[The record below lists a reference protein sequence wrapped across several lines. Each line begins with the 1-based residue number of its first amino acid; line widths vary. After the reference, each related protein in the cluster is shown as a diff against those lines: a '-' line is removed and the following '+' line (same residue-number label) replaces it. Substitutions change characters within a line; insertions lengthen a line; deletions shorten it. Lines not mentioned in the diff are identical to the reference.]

1 MAAVRIRTAVAGV
14 ALGIGGAFG
23 TSAAEASPAGEP
35 PPDDVVA
42 DLQAALDE
50 AGADLSGLGAS
61 DAASL
66 LEAAEAAS
74 ATAGL
79 GAGGGSSLSGPC
91 LGVAVSLDAD
101 GVPIDAAA
109 DFDPAGPPVDLMAA
123 ADGDPTTQAF
133 TASNPY
139 KVDFGGSVIYAG
151 RYDGGAPLDH
161 RWHVQV
167 YGASLL
173 SGGDDNP
180 DGDAT
185 SAGTVDLG
193 DDVPFALQMNGLLK
207 ADGRFA
213 PEGLDA
219 CVGAGFI
226 ESTGGNP
233 IADVVGAVLAIAGA
247 LGLGF
252 GARPKGA

>member
-1 MAAVRIRTAVAGV
+1 MGRVRIGTALAGLAIGIGS
-14 ALGIGGAFG
+14 ALGA
-23 TSAAEASPAGEP
+23 TAAGASPAGEP

-50 AGADLSGLGAS
+50 VGADLSSLGAT

-66 LEAAEAAS
+66 LAAAEAAS
-74 ATAGL
+74 TGSGL
-79 GAGGGSSLSGPC
+79 GGGGGSSLTGPC

-123 ADGDPTTQAF
+123 ADGDPSKQAF

-151 RYDGGAPLDH
+151 RYEGAPIDH
-161 RWHVQV
+161 TWYVQV
-167 YGASLL
+167 YGANLL
-173 SGGDDNP
+173 NGGDDNP
-180 DGDAT
+180 DGDNT

-193 DDVPFALQMNGLLK
+193 EDVPFVLQMNGLLK
-207 ADGRFA
+207 ANGRFA
-213 PEGLDA
+213 PKGLEA
-219 CVGAGFI
+219 CVGSGFV

-233 IADVVGAVLAIAGA
+233 IADVVGAILAVAGA

>member
-1 MAAVRIRTAVAGV
+1 MGSVRIGAALAGL
-14 ALGIGGAFG
+14 ALGIGGALG
-23 TSAAEASPAGEP
+23 TSVAGASPAGEP

-42 DLQAALDE
+42 DLQAALDDAE
-50 AGADLSGLGAS
+50 ADLSTLGAS

-66 LEAAEAAS
+66 LEAAQAAS
-74 ATAGL
+74 ASSGL
-79 GAGGGSSLSGPC
+79 GAGGGSSLTGPC

-123 ADGDPTTQAF
+123 ADGDPSKQAF

-151 RYDGGAPLDH
+151 RYDAGAPLDH
-161 RWHVQV
+161 KWHVQV

-173 SGGDDNP
+173 NGGDDNP
-180 DGDAT
+180 DGDST

-213 PEGLDA
+213 PEGLEA

-233 IADVVGAVLAIAGA
+233 IADVVGAILAIAGA

-252 GARPKGA
+252 GARPRGA